1 MSNDITEVIDIL
13 RKGDFYGAG
22 DFVEIAKG
30 KRQIVTS
37 WSGLKTKVKRII
49 KAKR

>member
-13 RKGDFYGAG
+13 RRGDFYGAG
-22 DFVEIAKG
+22 NSVEIAKG

-37 WSGLKTKVKRII
+37 WSGLKTKIKRTI
-49 KAKR
+49 KAKK